1 MLRFDANLTTLYG
14 NLPLLQAL
22 GAAKADGF
30 AAVECRSP
38 FSEPKEKVAEALA
51 ELGLEMVQFN
61 CPMGDFAAGDRGIA
75 CVPGREDEFRE
86 SIAQTIDYAKA
97 LGVTQVNCVAG
108 LRLPGAGDGEIED
121 VFVANLKFAAPRL
134 AEAGIRLQ
142 IEPINPFDTPGVFFA
157 TMDQFERVWE
167 RVGSDNL
174 FLQYDFYHA
183 QRLGGDLVSRF
194 EALKPHIGHV
204 QVADNPGRHEP
215 GTGEIAYPFIFSALE
230 RLGYAGWVG
239 LEYVPRTTAAEGL
252 GWLDAYR
259 ASAR

>member
-1 MLRFDANLTTLYG
+1 LSISGWTRRGLAKRRLLCSIARQISGCAIYLFDSEIDCLARENAMLRFDANLTTLYG

-157 TMDQFERVWE
+157 TMDQFERVRE

-174 FLQYDFYHA
+174 FL
-183 QRLGGDLVSRF
+183 
-194 EALKPHIGHV
+194 
-204 QVADNPGRHEP
+204 
-215 GTGEIAYPFIFSALE
+215 
-230 RLGYAGWVG
+230 
-239 LEYVPRTTAAEGL
+239 
-252 GWLDAYR
+252 
-259 ASAR
+259 